1 MTSSPN
7 NSNVFF
13 REGLLDLLWQQWAAL
28 GVAGSPKVGADWCVD
43 LEALVLITTTQG
55 RSDPRLFDEMLDWL
69 WGNAQWVNVQR
80 LRNIRKRLPLGDERV
95 LATIADWLGQ
105 RATLSKWKPLAV
117 TTSPVPTIPYRFF
130 STPDGAPQP
139 MAGAPEPTF
148 LRHGFVRGP
157 INRRELSQSP
167 NPRSAAM
174 LPWKLRS
181 LFGVQ
186 ARCEFLLWLLTH
198 ESGHAADIARA
209 TYYFPRTV
217 EDTLKELTAS
227 GLVYTAR
234 PGREKRYWLKVED
247 WGLLRTWTEP
257 EGFPRWID
265 WPRFFT
271 AQEQIVAVLKNEDFS
286 PMLQASELRRVF
298 EELQPVLSDGG
309 LLPAFAAS
317 RNDTGVQFTE
327 ALLHDLRSLFA
338 QF

>member
-1 MTSSPN
+1 M
-7 NSNVFF
+7 
-13 REGLLDLLWQQWAAL
+13 
-28 GVAGSPKVGADWCVD
+28 
-43 LEALVLITTTQG
+43 
-55 RSDPRLFDEMLDWL
+55 
-69 WGNAQWVNVQR
+69 
-80 LRNIRKRLPLGDERV
+80 
-95 LATIADWLGQ
+95 
-105 RATLSKWKPLAV
+105 
-117 TTSPVPTIPYRFF
+117 
-130 STPDGAPQP
+130 
-139 MAGAPEPTF
+139 
-148 LRHGFVRGP
+148 
-157 INRRELSQSP
+157 
-167 NPRSAAM
+167 
-174 LPWKLRS
+174 
-181 LFGVQ
+181 
-186 ARCEFLLWLLTH
+186 
-198 ESGHAADIARA
+198 
-209 TYYFPRTV
+209 